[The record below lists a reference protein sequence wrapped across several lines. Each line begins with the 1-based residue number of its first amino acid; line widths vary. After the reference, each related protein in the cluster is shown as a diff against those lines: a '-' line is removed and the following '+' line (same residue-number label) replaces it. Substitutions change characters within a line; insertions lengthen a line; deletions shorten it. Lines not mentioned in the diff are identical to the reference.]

1 MSRVKTGARLG
12 AVVAAGLLS
21 FGMAGTAHAAGGANN
36 GCGPYCPT
44 NVGAPTGNGYGN
56 ANAHANP
63 NGLPG
68 AGSVGKA
75 DAKFPPGQAPDG
87 SDNNKGYECDDN
99 GGVGKTNPA
108 HTGCDTGSG
117 GSGGY

>member
-21 FGMAGTAHAAGGANN
+21 FGMAGPAHAAPGANG
-36 GCGPYCPT
+36 GCPGGTFCPT
-44 NVGAPTGNGYGN
+44 PSGTSGNGYGN
-56 ANAHANP
+56 AALHANP
-63 NGLPG
+63 NGLPDSG
-68 AGSVGKA
+68 TR
-75 DAKFPPGQAPDG
+75 GQADDKNPLG
-87 SDNNKGYECDDN
+87 QSANDNNKGYECDDN
-99 GGVGKTNPA
+99 GGVGQTNPA